1 MDNTVRMPS
10 FKTVVCITD
19 QRRCDRI
26 IRAGRTLAD
35 VTKTDLSVISVVR
48 PAHSYD
54 SESIEYLF
62 SVSKENGAEMVL
74 LYSEDVAKA
83 IIRYIKDNRVSNLLT
98 GIPAKGDSVTGKIW
112 SKFSHINFFVVEQDG
127 SLSEVGNSVRAARE
141 LCFNEPQRA

>member
-1 MDNTVRMPS
+1 VDKAMRIPDN
-10 FKTVVCITD
+10 KTVVCITD

-26 IRAGRTLAD
+26 IRAGRALAD
-35 VTKTDLSVISVVR
+35 MTRTDLSIISVIR
-48 PAHSYD
+48 SDYCYD
-54 SESIEYLF
+54 SDSIEYLF

-74 LYSEDVAKA
+74 LYSDDVAKA

-141 LCFNEPQRA
+141 FCFTEPQRA